1 MPALAQVRVRF
12 QVRVRVRV
20 RIRVRVKV
28 GVRVRVRVRR
38 ALGSACSATL
48 DRLSWHG
55 TMTWL
60 AWINKDGGQAN
71 SDLADLTNRQLLI
84 DITDH
89 PPKYRAGK
97 RLHFRHCNKKNIRC
111 NFRDYSAVWDL
122 EIE

>member
-12 QVRVRVRV
+12 QVRVRVRVRV

-60 AWINKDGGQAN
+60 AWLNKEVGA
-71 SDLADLTNRQLLI
+71 SR
-84 DITDH
+84 
-89 PPKYRAGK
+89 
-97 RLHFRHCNKKNIRC
+97 
-111 NFRDYSAVWDL
+111 
-122 EIE
+122 